1 MILELTNWS
10 VALVPVLV
18 MLMMFIWLDV
28 FKLMT
33 TWETL
38 GLLALGGITAVV
50 AYPVSGVFLDQLPLG
65 YSNYSRFAAPWVE
78 ELIKGLA
85 IVGLFYFNRI
95 GFKLDAVISGFAIG
109 AGFSVV
115 ENIVYLTRFP
125 DLAPTTWMVRGLG
138 TAVMHGCTVA
148 VLAATAH
155 EFAERET
162 RGRVVDYKFNLAW
175 FIPGY
180 LGAVAIHTAFNQFPD
195 QPMIVLVTTLAI
207 APFLIMSMFRFGAV
221 EAQQWLSHE
230 REVHRV
236 ALVAWQSGGYPADD
250 SGKKIAALVA
260 RSNPATGENIR
271 EYCEQLTFLAWTAE
285 DALHDQ
291 VDDVSKVEVEAG
303 AAFDRLEALRH
314 DLGKTAFAALKPLLP
329 FSRNDYWEIS
339 ELEERLKAKKPTPR

>member
-33 TWETL
+33 SWETL
-38 GLLALGGITAVV
+38 GLLALGGITAIV

-125 DLAPTTWMVRGLG
+125 DLAPSTWMVRGLG
-138 TAVMHGCTVA
+138 TAVMHGCAVA

-162 RGRVVDYKFNLAW
+162 RGTVADYKFNLLW

-180 LGAVAIHTAFNQFPD
+180 LGAVVIHTAFNQFPD
-195 QPMIVLVTTLAI
+195 QPMIALVSTLAI
-207 APFLIMSMFRFGAV
+207 APFLIMGMFRFGAV

-230 REVHRV
+230 REVHRI
-236 ALVAWQSGGYPADD
+236 ALEAWQSGGYPADD
-250 SGKKIAALVA
+250 SGRRIAALVA
-260 RSNPATGENIR
+260 RSDSATGENIR

-303 AAFDRLEALRH
+303 AAFDRLEALKR

-339 ELEERLKAKKPTPR
+339 ELEERLKAKKTTPR

>member
-33 TWETL
+33 TLETL
-38 GLLALGGITAVV
+38 GLLALGGVTAVV
-50 AYPVSGVFLDQLPLG
+50 AYPISGVFLDQLPLG

-125 DLAPTTWMVRGLG
+125 DLETGTWMVRGLG
-138 TAVMHGCTVA
+138 TAVMHGCAVA

-162 RGRVVDYKFNLAW
+162 RGRVAEFNFNLLW
-175 FIPGY
+175 FIPGF
-180 LGAVAIHTAFNQFPD
+180 LAAVAIHTAFNQFPN
-195 QPMIVLVTTLAI
+195 QPLIAMIVTLAI
-207 APFLIMSMFRFGAV
+207 APFLIMAMFRFGAV
-221 EAQQWLSHE
+221 EAQKWLSQE
-230 REVHRV
+230 RELHRV
-236 ALVAWQSGGYPADD
+236 ALEAWRSGGYPAGD
-250 SGKKIAALVA
+250 SGRKIADLVA
-260 RSNPATGENIR
+260 RSDAKTGENIR

-291 VDDVSKVEVEAG
+291 LDDVSKVEVEAG
-303 AAFDRLEALRH
+303 AAFDRLEALKH
-314 DLGKTAFAALKPLLP
+314 DLGCAGFASLKPLLP

-339 ELEERLKAKKPTPR
+339 ELEERLKAKKVTPR

>member
-10 VALVPVLV
+10 IALVPVLV

-38 GLLALGGITAVV
+38 GLLALGGITAAV
-50 AYPVSGVFLDQLPLG
+50 AYPVSGIFLDQLPLG
-65 YSNYSRFAAPWVE
+65 YSSYSRFAAPWVE
-78 ELIKGLA
+78 EAIKGVA

-125 DLAPTTWMVRGLG
+125 DLAPTIWMVRGLG
-138 TAVMHGCTVA
+138 TAVMHGCAVA
-148 VLAATAH
+148 VLAASAH

-162 RGRVVDYKFNLAW
+162 RGTVAEFNFNLLW
-175 FIPGY
+175 FVPGF
-180 LGAVAIHTAFNQFPD
+180 LGAVAIHTLFNQFPD
-195 QPMIVLVTTLAI
+195 QPMMAMIATLAI
-207 APFLIMSMFRFGAV
+207 APFLIMGMFRFGAV
-221 EAQQWLSHE
+221 EAQKWLSQE

-236 ALVAWQSGGYPADD
+236 ALEEWRAGRYPADD
-250 SGKKIAALVA
+250 SGRKIAALVA
-260 RSNPATGENIR
+260 RSDPKTGDNIR

-291 VDDVSKVEVEAG
+291 LEDVSKVEVEAG
-303 AAFDRLEALRH
+303 AAFDRLESLRQAI
-314 DLGKTAFAALKPLLP
+314 GKTSFAALRPLLP

-339 ELEERLKAKKPTPR
+339 ELEERLKAKKVTPR

>member
-38 GLLALGGITAVV
+38 GLLALGGITAAI
-50 AYPVSGVFLDQLPLG
+50 AYPVSGIFLDQLPLG

-78 ELIKGLA
+78 EFIKGLA

-109 AGFSVV
+109 AGFSVI

-125 DLAPTTWMVRGLG
+125 GMPPPTWMVRGLG
-138 TAVMHGCTVA
+138 TAVMHGCAVA
-148 VLAATAH
+148 VLAASAH

-162 RGRVVDYKFNLAW
+162 RGTVAEFNFNLLW
-175 FIPGY
+175 FVPGFF
-180 LGAVAIHTAFNQFPD
+180 GAVAIHTAFNQFPD
-195 QPMIVLVTTLAI
+195 QPMIALISTLAI
-207 APFLIMSMFRFGAV
+207 APFLIMGMFRFGAV
-221 EAQQWLSHE
+221 EAQKWLSHE
-230 REVHRV
+230 RELHRV
-236 ALVAWQSGGYPADD
+236 ALEAWQSGGYPADD
-250 SGKKIAALVA
+250 SGRRIAALVA
-260 RSNPATGENIR
+260 RSDPATGKNIR

-303 AAFDRLEALRH
+303 AAFDRLEALKH
-314 DLGKTAFAALKPLLP
+314 ALGCASFAALKPLLP

>member
-38 GLLALGGITAVV
+38 GLLALGAITAAV

-65 YSNYSRFAAPWVE
+65 YSTYSRFAAPWIE

-125 DLAPTTWMVRGLG
+125 DLAPSTWMVRGLG

-162 RGRVVDYKFNLAW
+162 REKAADYQFNIAW

-195 QPMIVLVTTLAI
+195 QPTMAMIITLAI
-207 APFLIMSMFRFGAV
+207 APFLIMGMFRFGAV
-221 EAQQWLSHE
+221 EAKKWLTHE

-236 ALVAWQSGGYPADD
+236 ALEAWRSGGYPDDD
-250 SGKKIAALVA
+250 SGRKIAALVA
-260 RSNPATGENIR
+260 RTDPATGNNIR

-285 DALHDQ
+285 DTLHDQ

-314 DLGKTAFAALKPLLP
+314 DLGKSSFAALKPLLP

-339 ELEERLKAKKPTPR
+339 ELEERLKAKKIAPR